1 VTTVGMMVGRA
12 SVGMQAVVS
21 NRIMRAAENR
31 ARFMGCLPPQV
42 YSGPFPQVRKGTQIF
57 TDNTDLLLYLWQS
70 VFICVRN
77 TSFLLKNSP
86 AFSLKGEVMGC
97 STAVPR
103 TAYALHC
110 FIAQM
115 PSADY
120 SSAGPMLDLS
130 RQLTNPIEE

>member
-1 VTTVGMMVGRA
+1 
-12 SVGMQAVVS
+12 MQAVMS
-21 NRIMRAAENR
+21 KRMMKADENR
-31 ARFMGCLPPQV
+31 ERFIGCLPPQG

-57 TDNTDLLLYLWQS
+57 TDNTDLLLYLCQS
-70 VFICVRN
+70 AFIGVRN

-103 TAYALHC
+103 TAYGLHC

-115 PSADY
+115 PPADY

-130 RQLTNPIEE
+130 RQLTNPIEEAT